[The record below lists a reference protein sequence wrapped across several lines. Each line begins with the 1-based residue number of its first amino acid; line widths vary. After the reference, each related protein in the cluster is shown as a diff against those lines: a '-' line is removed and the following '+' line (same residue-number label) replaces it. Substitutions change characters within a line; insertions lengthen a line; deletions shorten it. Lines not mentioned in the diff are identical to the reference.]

1 MKYLTILF
9 LVFVSIAMNAQIETI
24 LPLSLN
30 KVDIKT
36 DGLKG
41 PVKSMKKTQHQ
52 YDVESDESVV
62 FEFVYEY
69 NPQGNIIRKE
79 EFGQYEM
86 IQYDKTGMKMV
97 SSTSYSKED
106 NHAISKYTYKYNKEG
121 YLSQYLYFDSTDTTV
136 INYEYRYLKNEKIDE
151 YVAYLKTDSS
161 LWTKTDLVYA
171 KGKLCNI
178 ICYGATEPIWF
189 TAVDGSY
196 DIVNEE
202 ISYGNDGNIR
212 RHTAYEYDSNGN
224 VFEKTDYNGENTD
237 ITTYKYNEYGDCIIE
252 LLPPVGKMRKIN
264 YEGYDSYGN
273 WTKKQWY
280 DGCRKITEVRQIEYY
295 E

>member
-1 MKYLTILF
+1 MALF
-9 LVFVSIAMNAQIETI
+9 LAFVSITANAQIETI

-41 PVKSMKKTQHQ
+41 PVKSMRKTQHQ

-62 FEFVYEY
+62 FEFLYEY
-69 NPQGNIIRKE
+69 NTQGNIIRKE
-79 EFGQYEM
+79 EFGQYEI
-86 IQYDKTGMKMV
+86 IQYDKTGMKRIG
-97 SSTSYSKED
+97 STSYSKGD
-106 NHAISKYTYKYNKEG
+106 NHTIRTYTYKYNKEG
-121 YLSQYLYFDSTDTTV
+121 NLSQYLEETDTTV
-136 INYEYRYLKNEKIDE
+136 INYEYTYLKNGKIDE
-151 YVAYLKTDSS
+151 YVAYLRTDSS
-161 LWTKTDLVYA
+161 HWAKTDLVYA
-171 KGKLCNI
+171 NGKLCNI
-178 ICYGATEPIWF
+178 ICYGATRPIWLA
-189 TAVDGSY
+189 AVDGAY

-212 RHTAYEYDSNGN
+212 RHTAFEYDSNGN
-224 VFEKTDYNGENTD
+224 VYEKTVYNGEHTD

-252 LLPPVGKMRKIN
+252 LLPLVGKVRKIN

-280 DGCRKITEVRQIEYY
+280 DGCRQITEVRNIEYY

>member
-1 MKYLTILF
+1 MKYLMVLF
-9 LVFVSIAMNAQIETI
+9 LAFVSITMNAQIETI

-52 YDVESDESVV
+52 YDVESDESVM

-79 EFGQYEM
+79 EFGQYEI
-86 IQYDKTGMKMV
+86 IQYDKTGMKRV
-97 SSTSYSKED
+97 GITSYSKED
-106 NHAISKYTYKYNKEG
+106 NHTISTRTYKYNKEG
-121 YLSQYLYFDSTDTTV
+121 NLSQYSYFDSTDTTI
-136 INYEYRYLKNEKIDE
+136 INYKYRYLKNGKIDE
-151 YVAYLKTDSS
+151 CVEYLGQSS
-161 LWTKTDLVYA
+161 RWIKIDFVYA
-171 KGKLCNI
+171 NGKLCNI
-178 ICYGATEPIWF
+178 ICYGATEPIGF
-189 TAVDGSY
+189 TAVDGAGH
-196 DIVNEE
+196 ITET

-212 RHTAYEYDSNGN
+212 RHTAFEYDSNGK

-252 LLPPVGKMRKIN
+252 LLPPVGKVRKIN

>member
-1 MKYLTILF
+1 MVLLF
-9 LVFVSIAMNAQIETI
+9 LAFVSITMSAQIDEY
-24 LPLSLN
+24 LPFYPR
-30 KVDIKT
+30 KMDVKT

-41 PVKSMKKTQHQ
+41 PVKSMKKTEHQ

-69 NPQGNIIRKE
+69 NTQGNIIRKE
-79 EFGQYEM
+79 EFGHEYEI

-121 YLSQYLYFDSTDTTV
+121 YLSQESYFNPTDTIRT
-136 INYEYRYLKNEKIDE
+136 ITNYEYKYLKDGRIDECVECFRSDSSRWVKIDF
-151 YVAYLKTDSS
+151 
-161 LWTKTDLVYA
+161 VYA
-171 KGKLCNI
+171 NGKLCNI
-178 ICYGATEPIWF
+178 ISYAATKPGSF
-189 TAVDGSY
+189 LVVDGKGRVTEAISY
-196 DIVNEE
+196 DN
-202 ISYGNDGNIR
+202 YGNIG
-212 RHTAYEYDSNGN
+212 RHLAYEYDGNSN

-252 LLPPVGKMRKIN
+252 LLPPVGKVRKIN